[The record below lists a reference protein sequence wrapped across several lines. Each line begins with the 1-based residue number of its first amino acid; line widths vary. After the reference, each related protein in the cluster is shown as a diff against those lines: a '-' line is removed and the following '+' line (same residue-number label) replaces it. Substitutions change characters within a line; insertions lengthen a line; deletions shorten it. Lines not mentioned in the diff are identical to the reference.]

1 MTLQSVGDGARASR
15 LSGWWIVIAALGG
28 FLTPGPTQ
36 AQVSGCTLQ
45 RSGSPSRQVLRCQD
59 GLQIEAESG
68 ADYALVDRDSD
79 GRPDEVNLRNRAL
92 LIEAEPSS
100 RGTGFQVRT
109 PVAIAAVRG
118 TQWVVDV
125 AEGKTAV
132 FVLSGRVAVRRSGAR
147 AGVELGPGEGVDVD
161 SGRAPLTVRR
171 WPIARANALLERFGR
186 QIR

>member
-1 MTLQSVGDGARASR
+1 MTFRLVGDGARPSR
-15 LSGWWIVIAALGG
+15 SGGRWIVIAALGG
-28 FLTPGPTQ
+28 FLISVPTQ

-45 RSGSPSRQVLRCQD
+45 RSGSPTRQILRCQD
-59 GLQIEAESG
+59 GLQLEAESG
-68 ADYALVDRDSD
+68 ADYALVDRNRD

-100 RGTGFQVRT
+100 RGVGFQVRT

-118 TQWVVDV
+118 TQWAVDV

-132 FVLSGRVAVRRSGAR
+132 FVLSGRVAVRRSSAR

-171 WPIARANALLERFGR
+171 WPIARANALLGRFGR